1 MRNSEML
8 DEYSA
13 ILGVSHIIKPD
24 LPCGADTSG
33 KYTLQYWQNLKED
46 AMNCT
51 KCPLAKTRKN
61 VVFGDGNINAD
72 LMFIGEGPGADED
85 EQGLPFVGK
94 AGKLLTKMIAAMG
107 YNRSDVYIANVVK
120 CRPPGN
126 RNPNRA
132 EAEACTHFLEKQ
144 VNLIRPKVIVCLG
157 SVAAMYFLGSD
168 TQITK
173 LRGRFFEYLGIKVMP
188 TFHPAY
194 LLRDES
200 KKKEVWSD
208 LKVVMNF
215 LDK

>member
-1 MRNSEML
+1 MRDSEVRN
-8 DEYSA
+8 EYA
-13 ILGVSHIIKPD
+13 TIFGLSHIIKPTPASD
-24 LPCGADTSG
+24 AVCGE
-33 KYTLQYWQNLKED
+33 YNLQYWQNLEEE

-61 VVFGDGNINAD
+61 VVFGDGNINAE

-94 AGKLLTKMIAAMG
+94 AGKLLTKMIMAMG
-107 YNRSDVYIANVVK
+107 YSRSDVYIANVVK

-126 RNPNRA
+126 RNPNRL
-132 EAEACTHFLEKQ
+132 EAEECIYFLEKQ
-144 VNLIRPKVIVCLG
+144 VSFIKPKAIVCLG

-168 TQITK
+168 TQISK
-173 LRGRFFEYLGIKVMP
+173 LRGRFFDYLGIKVMP

-200 KKKEVWSD
+200 KKKEVWND
-208 LKVVMNF
+208 LKTVMKF
-215 LDK
+215 LEK